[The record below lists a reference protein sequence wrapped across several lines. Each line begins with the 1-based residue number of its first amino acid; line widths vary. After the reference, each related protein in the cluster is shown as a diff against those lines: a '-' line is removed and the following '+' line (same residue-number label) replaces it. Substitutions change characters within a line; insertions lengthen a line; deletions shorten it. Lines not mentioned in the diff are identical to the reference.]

1 MWYQN
6 VIADLSK
13 DTLYTRKQIYNEL
26 KRIKPTLS
34 KDSFNWMINK
44 LVKEGVLRREQ
55 RGIYVPWNNS
65 NCSSEKNIYAP
76 QYSKKS
82 NEIAMAIGDEFPLVD
97 FVCFE
102 SVQLNEFLNHM
113 IEQNTFFIMVERDA
127 LDSFFRYLQ
136 EQDFGNILIKPRNQ
150 EWDAYWTRDSIVLLN
165 LVSEHP
171 RNTEV
176 KHGISIEQLL
186 VDVVAEKTF
195 RLLYSKN
202 AIHLQGWYL
211 FNAVA

>member
-1 MWYQN
+1 M
-6 VIADLSK
+6 
-13 DTLYTRKQIYNEL
+13 
-26 KRIKPTLS
+26 
-34 KDSFNWMINK
+34 
-44 LVKEGVLRREQ
+44 
-55 RGIYVPWNNS
+55 
-65 NCSSEKNIYAP
+65 
-76 QYSKKS
+76 
-82 NEIAMAIGDEFPLVD
+82 D

-113 IEQNTFFIMVERDA
+113 IAQNTFFIMVER
-127 LDSFFRYLQ
+127 
-136 EQDFGNILIKPRNQ
+136 
-150 EWDAYWTRDSIVLLN
+150 DAYWTRDSIVLLN

-202 AIHLQGWYL
+202 EIYRIYEAADRLYAIDYTRLLRYARRRGKAEEIEKYIGGR
-211 FNAVA
+211 

>member
-1 MWYQN
+1 M
-6 VIADLSK
+6 
-13 DTLYTRKQIYNEL
+13 
-26 KRIKPTLS
+26 
-34 KDSFNWMINK
+34 K
-44 LVKEGVLRREQ
+44 LQWQLR
-55 RGIYVPWNNS
+55 
-65 NCSSEKNIYAP
+65 
-76 QYSKKS
+76 
-82 NEIAMAIGDEFPLVD
+82 MFPLVD

-113 IEQNTFFIMVERDA
+113 IAQNTFFIMVERDA
-127 LDSFFRYLQ
+127 LDSVFRYLQ

-195 RLLYSKN
+195 RLLYSK
-202 AIHLQGWYL
+202 HLSSSNVLSYFFCLSSSPGIS
-211 FNAVA
+211 

>member
-1 MWYQN
+1 M
-6 VIADLSK
+6 
-13 DTLYTRKQIYNEL
+13 
-26 KRIKPTLS
+26 
-34 KDSFNWMINK
+34 FH
-44 LVKEGVLRREQ
+44 
-55 RGIYVPWNNS
+55 
-65 NCSSEKNIYAP
+65 NIV
-76 QYSKKS
+76 KKS
-82 NEIAMAIGDEFPLVD
+82 NEIAMAIEDEFPLVD

-113 IEQNTFFIMVERDA
+113 IAQNTFFIMVERDA
-127 LDSFFRYLQ
+127 LDSVFRYLQ
-136 EQDFGNILIKPRNQ
+136 EEDFGNTLIKPRNQ

-171 RNTEV
+171 RNTEM

-202 AIHLQGWYL
+202 EIYRIYETADRLYAIDYTRLLRYARRRGKVEEIGKYIGGR
-211 FNAVA
+211 